1 MSANP
6 FVSARRQSVSL
17 SSANLVKTGSLDGDT
32 VAFPMV
38 FSPGVEDVNLASWA
52 EKNREQIER
61 ELLRHGA
68 LLFRGFKID
77 GVSGFDQFARAVS
90 SDLLSYR
97 ERSSPRS
104 EVTAGIYTSTDYP
117 ANQSIQFHNEQ
128 SYTHSW
134 PMKLYFFCVTPAE
147 TGGATPIAD
156 GRKVLAQLDSKLRQ
170 RFIDKRVMYVRN
182 YGNGMGLDWQ
192 TAFQTSSKPEVE
204 NYCRRNSISFEW
216 KDNGRLRTRQI
227 FDTIV
232 RHPKTNEE
240 LWFEHAAFFHVS
252 GLPADVRASLLV
264 EFEPADLP
272 SNTYYGDG
280 SAIEDSVLAE
290 IRDAYQ
296 RTAKR
301 FAWRA
306 GDILLIDN
314 MLTSHARE
322 PFSGPRK
329 IVVAMAELFPP
340 EKMKKESDDYT
351 ESSGKSV
358 DGFRG

>member
-6 FVSARRQSVSL
+6 FIGSRRQSVSL
-17 SSANLVKTGSLDGDT
+17 SPASLVKTGSLPGDSA
-32 VAFPMV
+32 AFPLV
-38 FSPGVEDVNLASWA
+38 FTPAVEDVSLASWA
-52 EKNREQIER
+52 EKNREQVER

-68 LLFRGFKID
+68 LLFRGFRVD
-77 GVSGFDQFARAVS
+77 GVNGFEQFARAVS
-90 SDLLSYR
+90 SELLHYR

-104 EVTAGIYTSTDYP
+104 EVTTGIYTSTDYP

-147 TGGATPIAD
+147 MQGATPIAD
-156 GRKVLAQLDSKLRQ
+156 GRKVLAQLNPKLRQ
-170 RFIDKRVMYVRN
+170 QFIDKRVMYVRN

-192 TAFQTSSKPEVE
+192 TAFQTSSKPAVE
-204 NYCRRNSISFEW
+204 DYCRRNSISFEW

-252 GLPADVRASLLV
+252 SLPTDVRDSLLA
-264 EFEPADLP
+264 EFAPEDLP
-272 SNTYYGDG
+272 MNTYYGDG
-280 SAIEDSVLAE
+280 SAIEDSVLQE

-296 RTAKR
+296 RTATR
-301 FAWRA
+301 FDWRA

-329 IVVAMAELFPP
+329 IVVAMAELYPP
-340 EKMKKESDDYT
+340 DKEIQL
-351 ESSGKSV
+351 EGKE
-358 DGFRG
+358 